1 MRWVICPCPM
11 QQKLVDISPY
21 SLQAICICFQL
32 EKNVAIDVLYI
43 HTQCVLIWVC
53 ITS

>member
-43 HTQCVLIWVC
+43 NTQCVLIWVC